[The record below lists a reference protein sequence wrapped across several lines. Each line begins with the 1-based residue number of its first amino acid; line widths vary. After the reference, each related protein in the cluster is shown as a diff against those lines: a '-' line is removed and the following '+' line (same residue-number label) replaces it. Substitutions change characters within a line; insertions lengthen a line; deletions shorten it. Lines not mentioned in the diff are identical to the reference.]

1 MKNAVEQFNQS
12 KKTELVKD
20 KEVLTLHDCMALA
33 AKHNLE
39 LKVQNLEKDAA
50 KNIMMAE
57 LLGMLRSQ
65 TVSPD
70 VPMIPD
76 RAARRSQVTAIL
88 TVTAQVRTGISTI

>member
-1 MKNAVEQFNQS
+1 MKVYGTKEEKMRHGSHGIVLGVAAVLVLAGGCKTADDYRKERVKNAVEQFNQS

-50 KNIMMAE
+50 KNIMMA
-57 LLGMLRSQ
+57 
-65 TVSPD
+65 
-70 VPMIPD
+70 
-76 RAARRSQVTAIL
+76 
-88 TVTAQVRTGISTI
+88 